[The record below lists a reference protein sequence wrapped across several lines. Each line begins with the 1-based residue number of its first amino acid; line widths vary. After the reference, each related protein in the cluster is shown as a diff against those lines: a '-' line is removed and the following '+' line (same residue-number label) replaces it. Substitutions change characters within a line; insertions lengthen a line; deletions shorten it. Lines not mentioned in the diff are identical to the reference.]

1 MGDPNADP
9 TPEQLAEWWTADLA
23 SALEWAE
30 GRLVRAKQLGDVEI
44 RQHLGN
50 LVKAARTLSTARAEV
65 AALTAEN
72 ERLRAIEARA
82 IEAAGRLRDDVET
95 NPTAHGYF
103 LAADYILGDATLAR
117 KDPDQ

>member
-50 LVKAARTLSTARAEV
+50 LVKAARALDAARAEV

-72 ERLRAIEARA
+72 ERLRGELVKVRGHRA
-82 IEAAGRLRDDVET
+82 E
-95 NPTAHGYF
+95 
-103 LAADYILGDATLAR
+103 LAERCYR
-117 KDPDQ
+117 KDLELDELRPRPHPEGSWHD